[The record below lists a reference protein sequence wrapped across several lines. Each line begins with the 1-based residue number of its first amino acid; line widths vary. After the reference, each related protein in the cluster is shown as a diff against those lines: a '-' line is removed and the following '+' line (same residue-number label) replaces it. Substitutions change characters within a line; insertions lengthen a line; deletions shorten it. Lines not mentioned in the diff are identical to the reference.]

1 MTTAPPPTAQIRVEP
16 AADTCGVVLIDDIQ
30 GLQVPIETAEPVQP
44 RACAHTE
51 FCFPIDAAYRLDS
64 TTFSIPVSVNVIV
77 RDSTGTVVAHVP
89 PEMSK
94 TVSAGQH
101 TIEIGALGIK
111 TYLSVHGEIRI
122 DAATEDGRTLTIPKT
137 DQVSLGVRSLHTQPA
152 ATITTTDDPES
163 VMRAV
168 SCFGS
173 ALKTTSCERSFPSL
187 RGHPPRLERGDR
199 FHAPGSL
206 ERTREEADI
215 RLEVPSTFESV
226 YPAASLAY
234 YLDAAVVPG
243 TPPQI
248 VANGSAHTLEGS
260 DGYEATVARILK
272 HVFTLDCV
280 TRTEGFYP
288 IRLSEREHLEAT
300 TALDFA
306 ELYDRPLAE
315 QVNAYLSIPFETVEP
330 VVPRWPLTTTL
341 SPAPD
346 KSAYLPYVAADLS
359 CIRTPQSTPIPE
371 SAVTAPYQDAIEEFL
386 RARTTDQNGAD
397 DAETSA
403 LRGSRTPD
411 RRTRTLKPASTES
424 ITHLWLDEGYPIA
437 GAKPTLNA
445 CRRRLD
451 ANPSG
456 PIDVVVIS
464 NAPEM
469 RAEAD
474 VADLYGLRDLVAFD
488 VTVHEELTSAALREV
503 FATDHDLVH
512 YVGHVDN
519 EGLQCAD
526 GWLDA
531 DTIEHV
537 DTRAFIL
544 NGCRS
549 VEQGTAL
556 VETGAIGGLCT
567 LRSVGNS
574 PATDVGR
581 TVARLLNAG
590 FSLGGALDVI
600 ADESVTGHQY
610 MVVGDPRLTITTC
623 KGPTPNLVE
632 IRTKESDQYD
642 VSIYGSP
649 VSTAHLGT
657 LSMPHLR
664 ANETYYLNSG
674 HIVTKTVSAS
684 ELRSYLALGRIP
696 VRLNGNL
703 TWSDRLTSVSLT
715 SDTNLQE

>member
-1 MTTAPPPTAQIRVEP
+1 MTTAPPPTSQVRVEP
-16 AADTCGVVLIDDIQ
+16 AVDTCGVVLIDDIQ
-30 GLQVPIETAEPVQP
+30 GLRVPIETAEPVQP
-44 RACAHTE
+44 RACADTE

-89 PEMSK
+89 PEASK
-94 TVSAGQH
+94 TVSAGQY

-122 DAATEDGRTLTIPKT
+122 DAATNDGRTLTIPKT

-163 VMRAV
+163 VMRAI

-199 FHAPGSL
+199 FHAPDSL
-206 ERTREEADI
+206 ERTREETDI
-215 RLEVPSTFESV
+215 RLEVPSAFESV
-226 YPAASLAY
+226 YPVASLAY

-243 TPPQI
+243 TTPQL
-248 VANGSAHTLEGS
+248 VVNGTAHPLEGT
-260 DGYEATVARILK
+260 DGYEATIARILK
-272 HVFTLDCV
+272 HVFTIDCV

-288 IRLSEREHLEAT
+288 IQLSEREHLEAT

-341 SPAPD
+341 APAPE
-346 KSAYLPYVAADLS
+346 KFAYLPYVAADLS
-359 CIRTPQSTPIPE
+359 CIRTPQSSPIPE

-386 RARTTDQNGAD
+386 RARDGQDGVTDEDTA
-397 DAETSA
+397 A
-403 LRGSRTPD
+403 LRESDTDGRTC
-411 RRTRTLKPASTES
+411 TLKPATTES

-437 GAKPTLNA
+437 GAKPTLDA

-456 PIDVVVIS
+456 PIDVAVVS

-503 FATDHDLVH
+503 FAADHDLVH
-512 YVGHVDN
+512 YVGHVDT

-531 DTIEHV
+531 DTIERV

-567 LRSVGNS
+567 LRGVGNS
-574 PATDVGR
+574 PATEIGR

-623 KGPTPNLVE
+623 KGPTPNLVDVQ
-632 IRTKESDQYD
+632 TKESDQYD

-657 LSMPHLR
+657 LSMPLLQ
-664 ANETYYLNSG
+664 ADETYYLNSG
-674 HIVTKTVSAS
+674 HIVTKTVSTS
-684 ELRSYLALGRIP
+684 ELRAYLDLSRIP
-696 VRLNGNL
+696 VRLDGTL
-703 TWSDRLTSVSLT
+703 TWSDRLTTPLT
-715 SDTNLQE
+715 SNTDHQE